1 MKKKNMCLVLSCLI
15 AAALLLVS
23 CAPSVTEEEEAI
35 PEVAS
40 PKKITLD
47 DAPDI
52 LNLTPLLP
60 ARFEHLDAASE
71 GMSNEDMGLG
81 PDVSEVQLFF
91 SENPFQMIY
100 CALGIE
106 ESRIEQAGFDRQL
119 EDEYQIKA
127 MLENAL
133 KEGAAEEGMEITVPI
148 IEITYPDIGD
158 SALLG
163 EGYMESYGF
172 QYGFDILWFRSNTVI
187 VFLTSMYMSSDK
199 VPLLP
204 IAQEIEKRLN
214 NYEH

>member
-1 MKKKNMCLVLSCLI
+1 MKRLI
-15 AAALLLVS
+15 LTVIVSSLILLVA
-23 CAPSVTEEEEAI
+23 CAPAVTDEEEAGI
-35 PEVAS
+35 PEVAA

-52 LNLTPLLP
+52 LNLTLLLP

-71 GMSNEDMGLG
+71 GMSNEDMELG
-81 PDVSEVQLFF
+81 PDASEVQLFF
-91 SENPFQMIY
+91 SEDPFQMVY
-100 CALGIE
+100 CFMGIE
-106 ESRIEQAGFDRQL
+106 ESKIEQASFDRGI

-133 KEGAAEEGMEITVPI
+133 KEGAAEEGFEVKVPI

-172 QYGFDILWFRSNTVI
+172 QYGFDTLWFRSNTVF
-187 VFLTSMYMSSDK
+187 VFFYSMYMSSDK
-199 VPLLP
+199 EPLLP
-204 IAQEIEKRLN
+204 IAQEIEN
-214 NYEH
+214 

>member
-1 MKKKNMCLVLSCLI
+1 MKRLI
-15 AAALLLVS
+15 LTVIVSSLILLVA
-23 CAPSVTEEEEAI
+23 CAPAVTDEEEVVI

-52 LNLTPLLP
+52 LNITLLLP
-60 ARFEHLDAASE
+60 VRFEHLDAASE

-81 PDVSEVQLFF
+81 PDASEVQLFF
-91 SENPFQMIY
+91 SEDPFQMVY
-100 CALGIE
+100 CFMAIE
-106 ESRIEQAGFDRQL
+106 ESKIEQAAFDRGM

-127 MLENAL
+127 MIENAL
-133 KEGAAEEGMEITVPI
+133 KEGAAEEGFEVTLPI
-148 IEITYPDIGD
+148 IDITYPDIGD

-172 QYGFDILWFRSNTVI
+172 QFGFDTLWFRSNTVF
-187 VFLTSMYMSSDK
+187 VFLYSTYMSSGK
-199 VPLLP
+199 EPLLP

>member
-1 MKKKNMCLVLSCLI
+1 MKRLI
-15 AAALLLVS
+15 LTVIVSSLILLVA
-23 CAPSVTEEEEAI
+23 CAPAVTDEEEVVI
-35 PEVAS
+35 PEVAP

-52 LNLTPLLP
+52 LNLTLLLP

-81 PDVSEVQLFF
+81 PDASEVQLFF

-100 CALGIE
+100 CFLGIE
-106 ESRIEQAGFDRQL
+106 ESRIEQATFDRQL
-119 EDEYQIKA
+119 EDEYQIGA
-127 MLENAL
+127 MIENAL
-133 KEGAAEEGMEITVPI
+133 KEGAAEEGFEVKLPI

-158 SALLG
+158 STLLG

-172 QYGFDILWFRSNTVI
+172 QYGFDTLWFRSNTVF
-187 VFLTSMYMSSDK
+187 VFFYSTYMSSDK

-204 IAQEIEKRLN
+204 IAREIEKRLN